1 MAARRE
7 RPPGPQSAI
16 VDLFLANVRDGPSL
30 RWQSLDAFNFDDL
43 AALCDC
49 RWPGPASTQKCS
61 SRDLSPRA
69 AKDIPMRIVIFVPT
83 DVHSL
88 ELAGL
93 MDVFAEANARVG
105 KNFYDVA
112 VTAEEA
118 GSIRCA
124 SGLRVL
130 PDCTF
135 DAYPDDPDTLLV
147 AGSAGVPRSPGRQVI
162 DWLTNTVP
170 ETRRYGSV
178 CTGAFLLGEAGLLAG
193 RRVTTH
199 WQFAS
204 LLGERFPEAQVES
217 DRVFVR
223 DGAMIT
229 SAGSSAAIDLGLS
242 LVEEDLGREVALY
255 VARRLVVFL
264 KRPGDQSQFSVHL
277 AAQASDRSRLHK
289 VQEYILNHATA
300 DLSVTAL
307 AKIAAMSARNFT
319 RVFSQEVGI
328 TPSDYVDLT
337 RIDVAR
343 FLLEGSRLSIT
354 LIAERCGFGSASAM
368 RRAFLSHVGVTPSD
382 YRDRFRTSG
391 EGARSSLSEN
401 G

>member
-1 MAARRE
+1 
-7 RPPGPQSAI
+7 
-16 VDLFLANVRDGPSL
+16 
-30 RWQSLDAFNFDDL
+30 
-43 AALCDC
+43 
-49 RWPGPASTQKCS
+49 
-61 SRDLSPRA
+61 
-69 AKDIPMRIVIFVPT
+69 MRIVIFVPK

-93 MDVFAEANARVG
+93 MDVFAEANARAG
-105 KNFYDVA
+105 KVFYEVA
-112 VTAEEA
+112 VVTEDACT
-118 GSIRCA
+118 IRCA

-130 PDCTF
+130 PDCAF
-135 DAYPDDPDTLLV
+135 DAYPGCPDTLLV
-147 AGSAGVPRSPGRQVI
+147 AGSIGVPHAPARQVI
-162 DWLTNTVP
+162 DWLINTVP
-170 ETRRYGSV
+170 ETTRYGSV
-178 CTGAFLLGEAGLLAG
+178 CTGAFVLGEAGLLMG

-204 LLGERFPEAQVES
+204 LLGERFPEARVEG

-277 AAQASDRSRLHK
+277 AAQVIDRTRLQK
-289 VQEYILNHATA
+289 VQQYVLNHPTA
-300 DLSVTAL
+300 DLSITAL
-307 AKIAAMSARNFT
+307 AKIAAMSPRNFT

-328 TPSDYVDLT
+328 SPSDYVDLT

-343 FLLEGSRLSIT
+343 FLLEGSRLSIA
-354 LIAERCGFGSASAM
+354 LIAERSGFRSARAM

-391 EGARSSLSEN
+391 DGARPSLSEN

>member
-1 MAARRE
+1 
-7 RPPGPQSAI
+7 
-16 VDLFLANVRDGPSL
+16 
-30 RWQSLDAFNFDDL
+30 
-43 AALCDC
+43 
-49 RWPGPASTQKCS
+49 
-61 SRDLSPRA
+61 
-69 AKDIPMRIVIFVPT
+69 MRIVIFVPA

-93 MDVFAEANARVG
+93 TDVFAEANARVG
-105 KNFYDVA
+105 KMFYEVA
-112 VTAEEA
+112 IVAEDDRT
-118 GSIRCA
+118 IRCA
-124 SGLRVL
+124 SGLRVV
-130 PDCTF
+130 PDWAF
-135 DAYPDDPDTLLV
+135 NAYSGGPDTLLV
-147 AGSAGVPRSPGRQVI
+147 AGSVGVPHPPGRQVI
-162 DWLTNTVP
+162 DWLVSIVP

-178 CTGAFLLGEAGLLAG
+178 CTGAFVLGETGLLNG
-193 RRVTTH
+193 RRVATH

-204 LLGERFPEAQVES
+204 LLAERFPEARVEG

-277 AAQASDRSRLHK
+277 AAQAIDRSRLHK
-289 VQEYILNHATA
+289 VQQYILNHPAA

-319 RVFSQEVGI
+319 RVFSHEVGI
-328 TPSDYVDLT
+328 SPSDYVDLT

-343 FLLEGSRLSIT
+343 FLLEGSRLSIA
-354 LIAERCGFGSASAM
+354 LIAERSGFGSASAM
-368 RRAFLSHVGVTPSD
+368 RRAFVSHVGVTPSD

-391 EGARSSLSEN
+391 DGARPSLSEN

>member
-1 MAARRE
+1 
-7 RPPGPQSAI
+7 
-16 VDLFLANVRDGPSL
+16 
-30 RWQSLDAFNFDDL
+30 
-43 AALCDC
+43 
-49 RWPGPASTQKCS
+49 
-61 SRDLSPRA
+61 
-69 AKDIPMRIVIFVPT
+69 MRVVIFVPA

-93 MDVFAEANARVG
+93 MDVFAEANARSG
-105 KNFYDVA
+105 TIFYEVSIIGETDRV
-112 VTAEEA
+112 
-118 GSIRCA
+118 IRCA

-130 PDCTF
+130 PDFAF
-135 DAYPDDPDTLLV
+135 DTCPHLPDTLLV
-147 AGSAGVPRSPGRQVI
+147 AGSVGVPQSPGKQVV
-162 DWLTNTVP
+162 DWLTGMAP
-170 ETRRYGSV
+170 QTRRYGSV
-178 CTGAFLLGEAGLLAG
+178 CTGAFVLGEAGLLKG

-204 LLGERFPEAQVES
+204 LLAERFPAARVEG
-217 DRVFVR
+217 DRMFVR

-277 AAQASDRSRLHK
+277 AAQAIDRSRLYK
-289 VQEYILNHATA
+289 VQQYVLNHPSA

-328 TPSDYVDLT
+328 SPSEYVDLT
-337 RIDVAR
+337 RVDVAR
-343 FLLEGSRLSIT
+343 FLLEGSRLPIAS
-354 LIAERCGFGSASAM
+354 IAEKSGFGSARAM
-368 RRAFLSHVGVTPSD
+368 RRAFLAHVGVLPSD

-391 EGARSSLSEN
+391 DGARPNLSDN